1 MKELN
6 KDNFDDAIAS
16 GVVLVD
22 FWSESC
28 ERCKELMPDVHQL
41 SEDYSGKVDFAASIF
56 RATAVWRWRKR

>member
-28 ERCKELMPDVHQL
+28 ERCKELMPDVHRWRTTAA
-41 SEDYSGKVDFAASIF
+41 KWIFAASIF
-56 RATAVWRWRKR
+56 RATAVWRWRKS

>member
-28 ERCKELMPDVHQL
+28 ERCKELMPDDGTL
-41 SEDYSGKVDFAASIF
+41 ACGSGENDSGG
-56 RATAVWRWRKR
+56 